1 MKEVV
6 LFISCLFFSLSLIA
20 QPAIKRDSP
29 AKNISQSLKAD
40 TATVPSVNLPI
51 TFNQNALF
59 KFRLDSIQQ
68 IIPLSYNKYVQEYI
82 DIYSN
87 RKSDF
92 SRILG
97 LGKYYF
103 PIFEKALA
111 EYGIPEEIKYLP
123 VIESKINPYA
133 VSRFG
138 ATGIWQF
145 MFGTGKAYG
154 LNIDNFVDERKD
166 PIQASYAAAA
176 YFKDAY
182 EELGDW
188 LLAIAAYNCGK
199 TNVKR
204 AIAKA
209 GSSDFWKIRP
219 FLPKETRNYVPAYIA
234 AVYVMNY
241 ALKHDIVSQPSPFPF
256 KTDTIQVNKYVL
268 LSDLATATHYQESVL
283 ANLNPSFKKKII
295 NGTQEDGK
303 RLVLPVIQPTDYQA
317 VYEILNAEASVER
330 KIILASIGDVR
341 KLRRKEWKNAKSSFK
356 CIFHKVLPGQV
367 LNLIAKKY
375 RVEAQ
380 DIKVWNHLPNFT
392 IIPGQKLKIY
402 IAYRNPKLGAK
413 PKATFFTYKIKAGD
427 TLSEIAKKFAGA
439 TVSGIK
445 KTNGL
450 TKAALKPGMVL
461 KINKS

>member
-1 MKEVV
+1 M
-6 LFISCLFFSLSLIA
+6 A
-20 QPAIKRDSP
+20 QLAVKRDSL
-29 AKNISQSLKAD
+29 AKNIPQNLKAD
-40 TATVPSVNLPI
+40 TATVPSVKLPI
-51 TFNQNALF
+51 AFNQKDLF

-68 IIPLSYNKYVQEYI
+68 TIPLSYNKYVQEYI

-87 RKSDF
+87 RKSEF

-97 LGKYYF
+97 LGKHYF

-111 EYGIPEEIKYLP
+111 EYEIPQEIKYLP
-123 VIESKINPYA
+123 VIESKLNPYA
-133 VSRFG
+133 VSRVG

-154 LNIDNFVDERKD
+154 LNMDNFVDERKD
-166 PIQASYAAAA
+166 PVQASYAAAA

-268 LSDLATATHYQESVL
+268 LSDLAIATHYQESVL

-295 NGTQEDGK
+295 NGTLEEGK
-303 RLVLPVIQPTDYQA
+303 CVVLPAIQPADYQA
-317 VYEILNAEASVER
+317 VYEVLNTDASVDR
-330 KIILASIGDVR
+330 KIILVSTDDVR
-341 KLRRKEWKNAKSSFK
+341 KLRGKKDWKNAKSNFK

-375 RVEAQ
+375 HVEAQ

-402 IAYRNPKLGAK
+402 MAYRNPKLVAK
-413 PKATFFTYKIKAGD
+413 PKATFFTYKVKAGD
-427 TLSEIAKKFAGA
+427 TLSEIAEKFDGA
-439 TVSGIK
+439 TVSSIK
-445 KTNGL
+445 KINGL
-450 TKAALKPGMVL
+450 TKATLKLGMVL